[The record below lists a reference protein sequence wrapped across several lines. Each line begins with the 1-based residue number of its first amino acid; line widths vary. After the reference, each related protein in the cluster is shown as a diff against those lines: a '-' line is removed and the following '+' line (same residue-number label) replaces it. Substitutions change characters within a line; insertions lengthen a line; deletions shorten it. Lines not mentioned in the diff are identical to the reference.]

1 MFLKI
6 HEPPRKTIVTI
17 DNPLNVSLQLLA
29 AQTLSQ
35 LVFMGAPQSAWPAL
49 PCHLL
54 MAVAT
59 MSSWRVNLITLAP
72 PWHDT
77 YPLRLALAFPVT
89 SMCSTLFN
97 CSSSI
102 ARSNCHSFQRAL
114 CETIDHHLRYPSNK
128 SNKSFQLETDQFLH
142 MLHMCGK
149 KSYRPISNT
158 PSLPVLWRSNQYLQ
172 RVWLLTSGLQNMGG
186 RTP

>member
-1 MFLKI
+1 
-6 HEPPRKTIVTI
+6 
-17 DNPLNVSLQLLA
+17 
-29 AQTLSQ
+29 
-35 LVFMGAPQSAWPAL
+35 
-49 PCHLL
+49 
-54 MAVAT
+54 
-59 MSSWRVNLITLAP
+59 
-72 PWHDT
+72 
-77 YPLRLALAFPVT
+77 LALAFPVT

>member
-6 HEPPRKTIVTI
+6 HEPPRKTI
-17 DNPLNVSLQLLA
+17 DNPFNVSLLQLLA

-59 MSSWRVNLITLAP
+59 MSSWRVNLITVAP

-97 CSSSI
+97 CSTVHLPLPGQI
-102 ARSNCHSFQRAL
+102 ATVSKGHF
-114 CETIDHHLRYPSNK
+114 CETIGHHLRYPSNK

-142 MLHMCGK
+142 MLHMCGRK
-149 KSYRPISNT
+149 E
-158 PSLPVLWRSNQYLQ
+158 LPTYPTHLPCRSFGDQTNIP
-172 RVWLLTSGLQNMGG
+172 RGCGC
-186 RTP
+186 

>member
-149 KSYRPISNT
+149 KAIDLYPTHLPCRSFGDQTNIS
-158 PSLPVLWRSNQYLQ
+158 R
-172 RVWLLTSGLQNMGG
+172 GCGC
-186 RTP
+186 